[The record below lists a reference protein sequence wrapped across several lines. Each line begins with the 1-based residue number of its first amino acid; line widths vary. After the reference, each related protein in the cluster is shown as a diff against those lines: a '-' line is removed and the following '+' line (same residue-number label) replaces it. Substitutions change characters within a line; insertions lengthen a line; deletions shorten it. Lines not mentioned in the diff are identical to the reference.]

1 MTTST
6 DVITLSV
13 VWTRLVEVCEEM
25 GAGLRKTAFS
35 PAIRE
40 AEDCGVGLFD
50 RRGRLLAQGV
60 FTPGQVGSMPFALR
74 HALDAYP
81 AETLRPGDGIVLNDP
96 YMGNGHLPDV
106 FCFTP
111 VYRDE
116 ELVGYAGSCAHHMD
130 VGGAAPGSQATV
142 GIVDMHQEGI
152 RIRPVRAFVDGDPV
166 REVLDLVTANV
177 RRPDDTAGDLKA
189 QMTTCLIGA
198 RRLRELYD
206 EYGEDVMESC
216 FDELIARTEAGARAA
231 IAAIPDGR
239 YEFEDHLDDWGPDTD
254 PVRIAVAVEV
264 SGDEI
269 TVDFTGTSPAVRAA
283 LNSTYNFTYAYSLFT
298 VKALTDSTLPEN
310 EGGRRPLTVV
320 APEGSFLNP
329 VPPAPTGARATVAI
343 RIVDAIMGA
352 LAQALPE
359 RAVAAPSHFV
369 NTTFGGTS
377 DTGEPFVYYELLIG
391 GVGGRAGS
399 DGVDGLVSCFNT
411 SNIPVEIHE
420 ATSPV
425 LVERLE
431 LLEDSGG
438 PGLHRGGA
446 GIRKVLR
453 VLAGPVRLTNLAD
466 RHVYPAWGLFG
477 GEPGTTGSVTLSR
490 NGQTEALHSKTTRD
504 VAAGDVLDYRVA
516 GAGGWGRPLERDPD
530 AVLEDVLDGLV
541 SVAAAEERYGV
552 VIDEAAGAVDRV
564 STAERR
570 KERE

>member
-1 MTTST
+1 MSDSI

-13 VWTRLVEVCEEM
+13 VWTRLVEICEEM
-25 GAGLRKTAFS
+25 GAALRKTAFS

-60 FTPGQVGSMPFALR
+60 FTPGQVGSMPFALQ

-96 YMGNGHLPDV
+96 YMGNGHLPDI
-106 FCFTP
+106 FCFAP
-111 VYRDE
+111 VYSDD

-142 GIVDMHQEGI
+142 GIFDMHQEGI
-152 RIRPVRAFVDGDPV
+152 RITPVRAFVGGDPV
-166 REVLDLVTANV
+166 REVLELVTANV
-177 RRPDDTAGDLKA
+177 RKPDDTAGDLRA

-198 RRLRELYD
+198 RRLVELYD
-206 EYGEDVMESC
+206 EYGEAVIEGCM
-216 FDELIARTEAGARAA
+216 DELIARTETGAREAVS
-231 IAAIPDGR
+231 AIPDGR
-239 YEFEDHLDDWGPDTD
+239 YEFEDYLDDWGPDTD
-254 PVRIAVAVEV
+254 PVRIAVAVDV

-269 TVDFTGTSPAVRAA
+269 TVDFTGTGPAVRAA
-283 LNSTYNFTYAYSLFT
+283 LNCPYNFTYAYSLFA
-298 VKALTDSTLPEN
+298 VKALTDATLPEN
-310 EGGRRPLTVV
+310 EGGRRPLTVI
-320 APEGSFLNP
+320 APEGCFLNP
-329 VPPAPTGARATVAI
+329 IPPAPTGARATVAI

-352 LAQALPE
+352 LSQALPE

-369 NTTFGGTS
+369 NTTFGGVS

-391 GVGGRAGS
+391 GVGGRAHS

-438 PGLHRGGA
+438 PGLHRGGV

-466 RHVYPAWGLFG
+466 RQVYPAWGLFD
-477 GEPGTTGSVTLSR
+477 GEPGAIGSVTLSR
-490 NGQTEALHSKTTRD
+490 NGHTEVLHSKTTRD
-504 VAAGDVLDYRVA
+504 VAAGDILDYRVA
-516 GAGGWGRPLERDPD
+516 GAGGWGRPFARDPD
-530 AVLEDVLDGLV
+530 AVLDDVIDGLV

-552 VIDEAAGAVDRV
+552 VVDRAAGEVDLTK
-564 STAERR
+564 TAERR
-570 KERE
+570 KESK